1 MVDMPIQLPPH
12 VHVQRSR
19 HGKVVFY
26 FRRGH
31 GKRTRLPLPTDKR
44 FEVIYAQCLAGQAP
58 RYEEEK
64 AGVETMAW
72 LVQQWRQ
79 SSDWLQTS
87 VATRKQRENILKHVL
102 EKSGK
107 VPFRAITAAHIRQ
120 GREDRMATPAA
131 ANNFLKTMRA
141 LFGWAKDAQHV
152 RDNPAEGVKFLK
164 VETEGFIPWTMKDVE
179 RYRARWP
186 LGTRPRLAFEILF
199 NTGLRRGDAVRLGR
213 QHVRDDIAFLKAE
226 KTGVDLTIPVNAT
239 LRQAIEAGPCGDL
252 AFISSATG
260 RPLAKESFGNFFR
273 EWCEAAGV
281 KASAH
286 GIRKLAAS
294 LLAERGGSE
303 EELQAYFGWQ
313 SVGQSAVYTKAAS
326 RKAKA
331 LNAARK
337 LSGNIPS
344 PSPSLTQE
352 KVREG

>member
-1 MVDMPIQLPPH
+1 MADMPIQLPPH

-31 GKRTRLPLPTDKR
+31 GKRTRLPPPTDKR
-44 FEVIYAQCLAGQAP
+44 FETIYAQCLAGQAP
-58 RYEEEK
+58 RYEETK
-64 AGVETMAW
+64 LGVETLGW
-72 LVQQWRQ
+72 LAQQWRQ

-87 VATRKQRENILKHVL
+87 IATRKQRENILKHVL
-102 EKSGK
+102 EKNGTA
-107 VPFRAITAAHIRQ
+107 PFRAIKAAHIRQ

-141 LFGWAKDAQHV
+141 LFRWAKDAQHV
-152 RDNPAEGVKFLK
+152 AENPAEGVRFLK
-164 VETEGFIPWTMKDVE
+164 VETDGFLPWTLEDVAL
-179 RYRARWP
+179 YRARWP
-186 LGTRPRLAFEILF
+186 LGTRQRLAFEVLF

-213 QHVRDDIAFLKAE
+213 QHVRDGIAFIKAE

-239 LRQAIEAGPCGDL
+239 LREAIEAGPVGGM
-252 AFISSATG
+252 AFIAAENG
-260 RPLAKESFGNFFR
+260 RPLTKESFGNFFR
-273 EWCEAAGV
+273 DWCAAAGV

-294 LLAERGGSE
+294 RLAEMGGSE

-313 SVGQSAVYTKAAS
+313 SVGQSSVYTKAAS

-337 LSGNIPS
+337 LNGNNPS
-344 PSPSLTQE
+344 PLPSLTPE

>member
-1 MVDMPIQLPPH
+1 MVDMPIKLPPH
-12 VHVQRSR
+12 VHVQRTR
-19 HGKVVFY
+19 HGKAVFY

-31 GKRTRLPLPTDKR
+31 GKRTRLPPPNDKR
-44 FEVIYAQCLAGQAP
+44 FEMVYAQCLAGQAP
-58 RYEEEK
+58 RYEEAK
-64 AGVETMAW
+64 LGADTLGW

-87 VATRKQRENILKHVL
+87 VATRKQRENILHHVL
-102 EKSGK
+102 ERSGK
-107 VPFRAITAAHIRQ
+107 APFRAITPAHIRQ

-141 LFGWAKDAQHV
+141 LFRWAKDAQHV
-152 RDNPAEGVKFLK
+152 SENPADGVRFLK
-164 VETEGFIPWTMKDVE
+164 VETDGFLPWTLEDVAM
-179 RYRARWP
+179 YRARWP
-186 LGTRPRLAFEILF
+186 LGTRQRVAFEVLF

-213 QHVRDDIAFLKAE
+213 QHVRDGIAFIKAE
-226 KTGVDLTIPVNAT
+226 KTGVDLTIPVSAT
-239 LRQAIEAGPCGDL
+239 LREAVEAGPVGDM
-252 AFISSATG
+252 AFIAAENG
-260 RPLAKESFGNFFR
+260 RPLAKESFGNLFR
-273 EWCEAAGV
+273 AWCGAAGV

-294 LLAERGGSE
+294 MLAERGGSE

-337 LSGNIPS
+337 LNGNNPS
-344 PSPSLTQE
+344 PASSLTPE